1 VNTVKLDLTGLRTLQ
16 RQVAELPA
24 HKVQVGLFEDTAGR
38 VADPGRIDNNP
49 SLGAVHE
56 FGLGFSILKTHAE
69 VWIPE
74 RSFLRMP
81 LQLHLGPALM
91 AAGKGLFKV
100 LREQG
105 VKRFL
110 GLIGATAEDVV
121 QEAFATGG
129 WGVWPKLA
137 PSTIAAKHS
146 AAILIESAQM
156 RKAVSSRVI

>member
-1 VNTVKLDLTGLRTLQ
+1 MNTVKLDLTGLRTLQ
-16 RQVAELPA
+16 RQVVELPA

-56 FGLGFSILKTHAE
+56 FGLAYGIVSNKT
-69 VWIPE
+69 VVNIPE

-81 LQLHLGPALM
+81 LMLHLGPALM
-91 AAGKGLFKV
+91 VAGKGLIRV

-129 WGVWPKLA
+129 WGAWPKLA
-137 PSTIAAKHS
+137 PSTAAAKHS
-146 AAILIESAQM
+146 AAILIESSQM
-156 RKAVSSRVI
+156 RKAVSSRVV